1 MPVQEGLNSVQSDGQ
16 GNAPAQIGFWGWP
29 ALVAFA
35 VFAIDQLSKIA
46 VDKFFEIGSSRP
58 IIPGLFEL
66 VHVRNTG
73 CAWGMFSEHTWIL
86 ALFSL
91 LVFIGIAFFYKKLC
105 KDSKFSALAMALLQ
119 GGIIG
124 NMLDRGVRASVID
137 FLDFHIGIH
146 HWPAFNIADSAI
158 CIAVGLLLVQSF
170 FLEKDKKDK

>member
-1 MPVQEGLNSVQSDGQ
+1 MPGLEGQKDTQNDLKE
-16 GNAPAQIGFWGWP
+16 NAPAQIGFWGWP
-29 ALVAFA
+29 AIVAFA
-35 VFAIDQLSKIA
+35 VFAVDQLSKIA
-46 VDKFFEIGSSRP
+46 VDKCFEIGSSRP

-73 CAWGMFSEHTWIL
+73 CAWGMFAEHTWIL

-91 LVFIGIAFFYKKLC
+91 LVFIAIAVYYKRLC

-124 NMLDRGVRASVID
+124 NMLDRGIRASVID

-158 CIAVGLLLVQSF
+158 CIAVGLLLIQSF
-170 FLEKDKKDK
+170 FLERDKKSK